1 MYFENLNYRQNISRI
16 EIMENVLFTQQKEKP
31 TITQTDRNAR
41 DLDRKKFG
49 MKVRTLVATK

>member
-1 MYFENLNYRQNISRI
+1 
-16 EIMENVLFTQQKEKP
+16 MENVLFTQQKEKP